1 MNQDIFLY
9 TLPQWLVFAGIISSV
24 YGWVEHKKVFSM
36 LGPVLFFALGLF
48 AVFIM
53 LGDYFSASR
62 FLTPEEMVTLEMEE
76 ELLEEIPFQAR
87 LLPAYLFFV
96 IAGLLAIP
104 AFLLQW
110 KDHKRKNLLIIL
122 TAFVGLMGFFIIVG
136 ALRSL

>member
-24 YGWVEHKKVFSM
+24 YGWVENKKVFRM
-36 LGPVLFFALGLF
+36 LGPLLFFALGLF

-53 LGDYFSASR
+53 LGDYFSSAR
-62 FLTPEEMVTLEMEE
+62 FLTPEEMVNREMEE
-76 ELLEEIPFQAR
+76 ELFEELPFQAR

-96 IAGLLAIP
+96 LAGLLAIP
-104 AFLLQW
+104 AFLLEW
-110 KDHKRKNLLIIL
+110 KDRKGKNLLVVIA
-122 TAFVGLMGFFIIVG
+122 TFVGLIGFFIIVG